1 MAENLYE
8 IPTARRRTGREVI
21 GDVAEGFRSGLLDR
35 EPSFSKEERQER
47 LTQATL
53 QDAEEIKRAL
63 GSDNMRKATDILV
76 DRANLLESMGES
88 AEDTYALRD
97 MIISG
102 NAENALGE
110 INTFINAATRRGL
123 IQPPAPIES
132 KYVSTDAQGR
142 LGTVVPSAGG
152 GTRFEPSVGATAESV
167 EPTEYETYTSGGIER
182 YADGPYAGYSL
193 GRVAEMQRTG
203 QLGKFGDPMPTL
215 APRPA
220 APASE
225 VRPPMRMTTPA
236 ATPAAGTPDLYA
248 GLSTQEAAIQQAKDE
263 KERLDAERATAEEE
277 RRVAQEER
285 EKTTFEQEGEE
296 AERMQEAIKAEML
309 QVVGITNKLLN
320 PSVYSDKVFE
330 ASTGAFEGG
339 NPLFGAAMTLGAD
352 YQDVTNFT
360 NDISYLQDLSTLEN
374 LGRMTGVL
382 SESDIALLRQAAT
395 GINLKSDANELKRK
409 LQDLNKKIVEKL
421 GVMGLSAEEIQG
433 SSMQYGGGALDEVIN
448 RMNSGYSSSSTRR
461 SSTRG
466 PR

>member
-1 MAENLYE
+1 
-8 IPTARRRTGREVI
+8 
-21 GDVAEGFRSGLLDR
+21 
-35 EPSFSKEERQER
+35 
-47 LTQATL
+47 
-53 QDAEEIKRAL
+53 
-63 GSDNMRKATDILV
+63 LV
-76 DRANLLESMGES
+76 H
-88 AEDTYALRD
+88 
-97 MIISG
+97 
-102 NAENALGE
+102 
-110 INTFINAATRRGL
+110 
-123 IQPPAPIES
+123 
-132 KYVSTDAQGR
+132 TDAQGR

-152 GTRFEPSVGATAESV
+152 GTRFEPSVGATAEPV

-203 QLGKFGDPMPTL
+203 QLASFGDPMPSMT
-215 APRPA
+215 PRPT
-220 APASE
+220 ASVPE

-236 ATPAAGTPDLYA
+236 TGTPDLYA
-248 GLSTQEAAIQQAKDE
+248 GLSTQEAAIQQARDE

-285 EKTTFEQEGEE
+285 EQATFTQKGEE

-339 NPLFGAAMTLGAD
+339 NPLFGSTFTLGAD

-395 GINLKSDANELKRK
+395 GINLKSDANELKKR
-409 LQDLNKKIVEKL
+409 LGDLNEKIVEKL

-433 SSMQYGGGALDEVIN
+433 SSKQYGGGALDEVISRFN
-448 RMNSGYSSSSTRR
+448 TPSSRSSTRR
-461 SSTRG
+461 G